1 MTRPTRI
8 GCDLDFDAAGRRIGS
23 LRLSHSDNAH
33 AYATIPVPIA
43 VLGGGYGP
51 TVLLTAG
58 NHGDEYEGQ
67 LILRRLLRELDP
79 ARLHGQLIMLPAL
92 NYPAVLAGT
101 RCSPIDGGNMNRA
114 YPGDPDGGPTAAIA
128 HFVETEL
135 LPRCDFA
142 LDLHSGGSA
151 SEFLPCA
158 FLRLAGDSEFMAAK
172 IAACEA
178 FGAPFTAVV
187 GAAEDRS
194 LSAAADRQG
203 VVMIATELAGGASI
217 DRTAL
222 AIGYEGT
229 LRLLHHAGVLAAAPE
244 SDRPTRFLHT
254 RDANDFVTAP
264 CTGIF
269 EPACA
274 LGDSVSPSQL
284 AGRVYPL
291 DDPEREPVE
300 LHFNRPGVVLCR
312 RVPATVRRGDH
323 VFHLGHDCD
332 PHTLSGA

>member
-8 GCDLDFDAAGRRIGS
+8 GCDLDFDAVGRQIGS
-23 LRLSHSDNAH
+23 LRLSHSDNEH
-33 AYATIPVPIA
+33 AYANIPVPIA

-67 LILRRLLRELDP
+67 LILRRLLREFDP
-79 ARLHGQLIMLPAL
+79 AHLHGQLIILPAL

-128 HFVETEL
+128 YYIETEL

-142 LDLHSGGSA
+142 LDLHSGGTV

-158 FLRLAGDSEFMAAK
+158 FLRLAGDSDFIAAK
-172 IAACEA
+172 VAACQA
-178 FGAPFTAVV
+178 FGAPVTAVV
-187 GAAEDRS
+187 GAGEDRS
-194 LSAAADRQG
+194 LSAAADRHG

-222 AIGYEGT
+222 AIGHAGT
-229 LRLLHHAGVLAAAPE
+229 LRLLQHAGVLAAAPE
-244 SDRPTRFLHT
+244 PDKPTRFLHT
-254 RDANDFVTAP
+254 RDAGDFVTAP
-264 CTGIF
+264 CAGLF

-274 LGDSVSPSQL
+274 LGDSVSPGQI
-284 AGRVYPL
+284 AGWVHAL
-291 DDPEREPVE
+291 DDPGRDPVA
-300 LHFNRPGVVLCR
+300 LHFTRPGVVLCR
-312 RVPATVRRGDH
+312 RVPAGVQRGDH
-323 VFHLGHDCD
+323 VFHLGHDCN
-332 PHTLSGA
+332 PRTLTGA